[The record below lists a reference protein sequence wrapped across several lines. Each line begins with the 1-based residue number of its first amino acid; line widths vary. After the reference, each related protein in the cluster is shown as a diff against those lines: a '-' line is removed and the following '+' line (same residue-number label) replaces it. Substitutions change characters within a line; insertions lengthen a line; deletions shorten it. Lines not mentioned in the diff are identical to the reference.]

1 MKNILS
7 VILFTTLALS
17 AFSQEKQPYT
27 IFNSNG
33 KQVNYQQVLQS
44 AIDANII
51 LFGELHNNAIA
62 HWLQYE
68 LSLDLLQS
76 GALTFGAEMFEADN
90 QGELNLYLIDS
101 IDAKGLDTLAR
112 LWPNFK
118 TDYKPLV
125 DLAKENNQSFIAT
138 NIPRRY
144 ANMVYKKGFEVLE
157 TLSDLEKNW
166 IAPLP
171 IEYDPEVACYKNML
185 KMMGGHGGANFPKAQ
200 AIKDATMAYFIAI
213 HFESNKRFIHFNGAY
228 HSDNYE
234 GILWYL
240 KKKLPNQKYL
250 TISTVIQKDVS
261 KLEEEN
267 IGKADFIICVDE
279 NMTTTY

>member
-1 MKNILS
+1 MKNILA
-7 VILFTTLALS
+7 VILFSTLALFS
-17 AFSQEKQPYT
+17 FSQEKQAYT
-27 IFNSNG
+27 IFDSNG
-33 KQVNYQQVLQS
+33 KQVNYQQVFQS
-44 AIDANII
+44 AKNANII

-68 LSLDLLQS
+68 LSLDLLQI
-76 GALTFGAEMFEADN
+76 GDLTFGAEMFEADN
-90 QGELNLYLIDS
+90 QDELNLYITDS
-101 IDAKGLDTLAR
+101 IDSKGLDTLAR

-125 DLAKENNQSFIAT
+125 DLAKEHKQMFIAT

-166 IAPLP
+166 ISPLP
-171 IEYDPEVACYKNML
+171 IEYDPELDCYINML
-185 KMMGGHGGANFPKAQ
+185 TMMGGHAGENFPKAQ
-200 AIKDATMAYFIAI
+200 AIKDATMAYFIAKY
-213 HFESNKRFIHFNGAY
+213 FEPSKKFIHFNGAY

-234 GILWYL
+234 GIVWYL

-250 TISTVIQKDVS
+250 TISTVIQEDVS
-261 KLEEEN
+261 KLNEESK
-267 IGKADFIICVDE
+267 GKADFIICVDE